1 MASITVYIPSESIY
15 AWGWTQRITRELCR
29 LFGGATVT
37 TRGTGNYVMDD
48 LSLCTEPVTVLLSYT
63 RDSARMDQAL
73 TELVPLFGYMATDL
87 GQETVGYA
95 VEYASTLHFVK
106 GT

>member
-1 MASITVYIPSESIY
+1 MASITVYIPSDAPY
-15 AWGWTQRITRELCR
+15 AWGWTQRITREMCR
-29 LFGGATVT
+29 LFRGATVT
-37 TRGTGNYVMDD
+37 TQGLGNYVMDD
-48 LSLCTEPVTVLLSYT
+48 LILCTEPVTILQSYT
-63 RDSARMDQAL
+63 PDGARMDQAL

-95 VEYASTLHFVK
+95 VEYSSTIRFMR